1 MSGATEGPGNDGKVK
16 SVNGYDFEQGE
27 DHQAGTSH
35 YAGLNCGCGDY
46 SCPRMHDST
55 ARCVNWEY

>member
-1 MSGATEGPGNDGKVK
+1 
-16 SVNGYDFEQGE
+16 VNGYDFEQGE

-35 YAGLNCGCGDY
+35 HAGLNPGCGDY